1 MRLAPVIVTEV
12 EGAVPPC
19 VPVNDTDVVLALSE
33 ALPVEGVSPGTL
45 NAIISLYI
53 AMIAVP

>member
-1 MRLAPVIVTEV
+1 MRLAPVIVTVV

-19 VPVNDTDVVLALSE
+19 VPVNDTEVVLAVNDSV
-33 ALPVEGVSPGTL
+33 PVDGVSPCTL